1 MELHGLLQ
9 STAVLM
15 PRQMEIGNVDL
26 NTAVKTWSL
35 VLRFPVS

>member
-15 PRQMEIGNVDL
+15 PRQMEIGDVDL
-26 NTAVKTWSL
+26 NTAVKHGVWSL
-35 VLRFPVS
+35 GFQ